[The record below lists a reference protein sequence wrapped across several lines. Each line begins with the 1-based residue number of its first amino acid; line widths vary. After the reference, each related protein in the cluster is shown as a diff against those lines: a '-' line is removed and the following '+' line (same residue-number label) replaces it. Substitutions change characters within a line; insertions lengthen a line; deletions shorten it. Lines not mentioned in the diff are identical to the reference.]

1 MFVRVCGLAAL
12 LAIGACTAG
21 SPDAGG
27 GERALSV
34 AREVERLSGER
45 ALWPGFDPIA
55 IPLAIYAGDQ
65 TFLFRHPAPPEG
77 FSPVARSEPAMFI
90 YEGRHPA
97 VTANSSAEIGDT
109 MTATLLLGNVP
120 EDRSSTDLAAVA
132 LHEAF
137 HVYQREHHPG
147 WQANE
152 GDLFLYPTD
161 EARILARRRL
171 ETAALQRALAVSDRS
186 RVACWAWQALAF
198 RGERFAGMDPA
209 FAAYE
214 RGTELNEG
222 LAAYVQ
228 LRATGRMNVEIP
240 IDGFAATEVR
250 RRAYAIGPAIALL
263 LDRFAPGWKDS
274 LEADDQR
281 NLDDLLEAALNK
293 RHPDRTAGCAFT
305 ASEIA
310 GTERIARQDAATVVV
325 ERGERR
331 KAFDARKGW
340 RVVIQAAAGQPLWPQ
355 GFDPLN
361 VERVEGGLLHTRFLR
376 AGNDSGQIEAMDGD
390 DADLEALTEGIGP
403 HPLFNG
409 MDRVVIAGLAKPE
422 IETAG
427 GQVVIRGAGLT
438 ATFEKAVV
446 SESDTELLVQLESTE

>member
-1 MFVRVCGLAAL
+1 MKNVICIVAV
-12 LAIGACTAG
+12 LAIGACTTR
-21 SPDAGG
+21 SPDVGG
-27 GERALSV
+27 EERALSV
-34 AREVERLSGER
+34 AREAERLSGEHD
-45 ALWPGFDPIA
+45 LWPGFDPIA
-55 IPLAIYAGDQ
+55 IPLAIYVDDQ
-65 TFLFRHPAPPEG
+65 TFLFRHPAPPGG

-97 VTANSSAEIGDT
+97 VTANSSAEIGDM
-109 MTATLLLGNVP
+109 MTATLLLGDVP
-120 EDRSSTDLAAVA
+120 IDRSSIDLAAVA

-137 HVYQREHHPG
+137 HVDQRERHPG

-161 EARILARRRL
+161 DARILARRRL
-171 ETAALQRALAVSDRS
+171 ETAALRRALAESDRS

-198 RGERFAGMDPA
+198 RRERFAAMDPA

-222 LAAYVQ
+222 LATYVQ
-228 LRATGRMNVEIP
+228 LRATGRMIVEIP

-250 RRAYAIGPAIALL
+250 RRSYAIGPAIALL
-263 LDRFAPGWKDS
+263 LDRFAPGWPDS
-274 LEADDQR
+274 LEADDQH

-293 RHPDRTAGCAFT
+293 RHPDRAGGCAFT
-305 ASEIA
+305 TSEIA
-310 GTERIARQDAATVVV
+310 DTERIAHQDAAAVVV
-325 ERGERR
+325 KRGERR
-331 KAFDARKGW
+331 KAFDTRKGW
-340 RVVIQAAAGQPLWPQ
+340 RVVIQAADGHPLWPQ

-390 DADLEALTEGIGP
+390 DVDIEALSEGIGP

-422 IETAG
+422 IETEG
-427 GQVVIRGAGLT
+427 GHVVIRGAGLT
-438 ATFEKAVV
+438 ATFEKAVA
-446 SESDTELLVQLESTE
+446 SESDTEVLVQLESTD